1 MLKPKQKTYLVFKR
15 IIDVF
20 GSLLGIIVLSPI
32 ILLTSI
38 ITSCTSKGGPF
49 FIQERLGRHKIVF
62 HMIKFRSM
70 KKDAKQVAPADMTVE
85 EQQSMVTGWGKFI
98 RKTSI
103 DEIPQLFNI
112 LAGSMSFIGPRPS
125 QTEEHEKELV
135 LARESFVPNAYEVKP
150 GLSGYAQIH
159 MKREHDVIEKA
170 REDSYYVQH
179 MNFWFD
185 ASIFIYSFFLAFG
198 FVKGR

>member
-1 MLKPKQKTYLVFKR
+1 MLKPRQKTYLVFKR
-15 IIDVF
+15 IIDIF

-32 ILLTSI
+32 ILLTLI

-49 FIQERLGRHKIVF
+49 FIQERLGRHKKVF

-70 KKDAKQVAPADMTVE
+70 KVGVKQVGQEELTIE
-85 EQQSMVTGWGKFI
+85 EQRSMTTRWGHFMRI
-98 RKTSI
+98 TSI

-112 LAGSMSFIGPRPS
+112 LAGSMSFIGPRPGMI
-125 QTEEHEKELV
+125 TNGDGLIR
-135 LARESFVPNAYEVKP
+135 ARESFVPNAYEVKP

-159 MKREHDVIEKA
+159 MKRDPNVVEKA